1 MNRIARSYFFSN
13 YFYGTCVL
21 ALSMETNFQ
30 LGVALNP
37 PLYYLFLFAVSVWY
51 YTKSYTSETS
61 FSQPNQRAYWYKTH
75 KQIIFYS
82 QNILLVSATLAG
94 FTLLF
99 QNLDAIR
106 SLKIAEWVY
115 LLLFPITALLY
126 YESISPKNPTHNL
139 RSIGWLKPFV
149 ISFVWTG
156 VVSIYPLIFDN
167 IEKGTHFNL
176 TWLEQMFFLKNF
188 IFIAILCILFDIKDY
203 AADHNSQLK
212 TFVVQLGLRKTLFYI
227 ILPMSIMGF
236 ISFIGFT
243 LYRELP
249 LTRILIN
256 SIPFILLII
265 VTWSMQRRKS
275 ILYYLAVID
284 GLMLIK
290 AACGIIG
297 VLLFKIK

>member
-1 MNRIARSYFFSN
+1 LNRFARSYFFSN

-21 ALSMETNFQ
+21 ALSIETNFQ
-30 LGVALNP
+30 LGFSLNP
-37 PLYYLFLFAVSVWY
+37 PLYYLFLFAGSVWY
-51 YTKSYTSETS
+51 YTKSYTSEAS
-61 FSQPNQRAYWYKTH
+61 FSQANQRAYWYKTH
-75 KQIIFYS
+75 QIQVYYS
-82 QNILLVSATLAG
+82 QNVLLSTTILAG
-94 FTLLF
+94 VIILF
-99 QNLDAIR
+99 QNWKDILD
-106 SLKIAEWVY
+106 LNLFEWT
-115 LLLFPITALLY
+115 LILQFPITALLY

-156 VVSIYPLIFDN
+156 VISIYPLIFKS
-167 IEKGTHFNL
+167 IESGIHFKL
-176 TWLEQMFFLKNF
+176 DSMISWFFLKNF
-188 IFIAILCILFDIKDY
+188 IFISILCILFDIKDY

-212 TFVVQLGLRKTLFYI
+212 TFVVRLGLRKTLFYL
-227 ILPMSIMGF
+227 ILPMAVTGF
-236 ISFIGFT
+236 LSFLLFT
-243 LYRELP
+243 LNHQFP
-249 LTRILIN
+249 LTRIWIN

-297 VLLFKIK
+297 VLLLN

>member
-1 MNRIARSYFFSN
+1 M
-13 YFYGTCVL
+13 
-21 ALSMETNFQ
+21 
-30 LGVALNP
+30 GVALNP
-37 PLYYLFLFAVSVWY
+37 ALYYLFLFASSVWY
-51 YTKSYTSETS
+51 YTKSYTSEASYT
-61 FSQPNQRAYWYKTH
+61 QPNQRAYWYRTH
-75 KQIIFYS
+75 QQVIFYS

-94 FTLLF
+94 FILLF
-99 QNLDAIR
+99 QNIEAIQ
-106 SLKIAEWVY
+106 SLKITEWIY
-115 LLLFPITALLY
+115 LLIFPITAFLY

-156 VVSIYPLIFDN
+156 VVSIYPLIFDS
-167 IEKGTHFNL
+167 IEKGVHFEL
-176 TWLEQMFFLKNF
+176 SLLEQMFFLKNF

-212 TFVVQLGLRKTLFYI
+212 TFVVRLGLRKTLFYI

-236 ISFIGFT
+236 VSFIRFT
-243 LYRELP
+243 ISRQLP
-249 LTRILIN
+249 LPRILIN

-290 AACGIIG
+290 ATCGIIG